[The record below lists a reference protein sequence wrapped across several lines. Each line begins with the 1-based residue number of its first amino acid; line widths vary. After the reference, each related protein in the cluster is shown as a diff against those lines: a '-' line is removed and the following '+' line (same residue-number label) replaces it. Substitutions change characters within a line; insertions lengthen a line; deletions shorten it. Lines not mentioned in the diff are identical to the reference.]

1 MAEGFGSAPR
11 RFDPNDYLLPVSP
24 PASRTQAVEGELGAV
39 STHPA
44 HVVFASTSE
53 RFLGKLFARF
63 ELGKKMEDVVIID
76 AVRSAVGRKN
86 GTLGL
91 VHPSDTLGPIMMQLL
106 ERNGVAPEAV
116 DQIIGGCINKLA
128 AQGMNITRTAWLSHG
143 GAQAT
148 PCITIDSQC
157 GSSQEAVHLAT
168 SQLRAGMAD
177 VVMACGVENMSRLP
191 IGSDSV
197 GLKPEMG
204 KPVSRS
210 YFEHYEFTSQ
220 FEGAER
226 MAEKYQL
233 TRSDTDAFGLE
244 SQARAKKAIAAGHFK
259 SQIIPL
265 DVPVF
270 GADGKRTD
278 ESIVFDTDEI
288 PRDTSL
294 EALGELKPVARED
307 GVHTAGTSSQIAD
320 GAAAVLLMT
329 ASKAEALGLKP
340 LARVIDAQLVGCDPV
355 LMLEGPIPA
364 TEKMLAK
371 TGLSINDIDVFEVN
385 EAFASV
391 VLSWA
396 KTVGADL
403 ARVNPNGGAIALG
416 HPLGATGCFLT
427 TKAVH
432 ELQRTEGEYGLIAMC
447 CGGGLGTGTLIQ
459 RI

>member
-1 MAEGFGSAPR
+1 MS
-11 RFDPNDYLLPVSP
+11 V
-24 PASRTQAVEGELGAV
+24 
-39 STHPA
+39 HPI

-53 RFLGKLFARF
+53 RFFGKLCARF
-63 ELGKKMEDVVIID
+63 ELGRKMEDVVIID

-143 GAQAT
+143 GAEAT

-244 SQARAKKAIAAGHFK
+244 SQTRAKKAIAAGHFK

-278 ESIVFDTDEI
+278 DSIVFDTDEI

-432 ELQRTEGEYGLIAMC
+432 ELQRTGGEYGLIAMC